1 MHAEVTH
8 AKDKELEFKIYDI
21 DISILYI
28 IQHEIQKDQDNR
40 FAGVVLKHPLVREY
54 MLKILTN
61 KNDPYKMISD
71 SVDSAIK
78 FTNDLSGMM
87 KLTIGS

>member
-8 AKDKELEFKIYDI
+8 AKEKELEFKIHDI

-28 IQHEIQKDQDNR
+28 IQHEMQKDPDNK

-61 KNDPYKMISD
+61 KNDPYKTISD
-71 SVDSAIK
+71 SVDAAIK